1 MLKKIKNEIRLPKS
15 HQADLAADRSG
26 KFAQSSRNDIEIFRK
41 EIEKMKIIKNSQN
54 KYNLRLKTS
63 INTENSHINSNSE
76 FRISKRPQQIIRN
89 NKQLLKFKNKVI
101 EIVDE
106 DELTK
111 RTTTDQA
118 DFQEILKFGQV
129 PTEYMITQKSINSY
143 F

>member
-1 MLKKIKNEIRLPKS
+1 
-15 HQADLAADRSG
+15 
-26 KFAQSSRNDIEIFRK
+26 
-41 EIEKMKIIKNSQN
+41 MKIIKNSQN
-54 KYNLRLKTS
+54 KYNLRLKAFS
-63 INTENSHINSNSE
+63 NNENSHMDINNNSE

-106 DELTK
+106 DEISK
-111 RTTTDQA
+111 RVGTNQA